1 MIKTSKIIRSTFIYL
16 ALVFGFLYLYVVDID
31 QIIHPEKQGE
41 VKSKI
46 DFVYQQF

>member
-1 MIKTSKIIRSTFIYL
+1 MKKISKIIQNTIIYL

-31 QIIHPEKQGE
+31 QIIHPEKQGK